1 MSFDGYVVAVG
12 QGNGWETGNGVWCQQ
27 SEEFMTKT
35 GTCRRVGVERIIP
48 SRADR
53 REGERERTALL
64 WPTTHREI
72 AD

>member
-1 MSFDGYVVAVG
+1 MSFDGYVVAVE

-35 GTCRRVGVERIIP
+35 GTCRRLGVERIIP

-53 REGERERTALL
+53 REGEREGGTYVAYNPSRNC
-64 WPTTHREI
+64 
-72 AD
+72 

>member
-1 MSFDGYVVAVG
+1 MSFDGYVVAVE
-12 QGNGWETGNGVWCQQ
+12 QGNSGERGGIWCQQ

-53 REGERERTALL
+53 RAGEREGGTSVAYNPSRNC
-64 WPTTHREI
+64 
-72 AD
+72 

>member
-1 MSFDGYVVAVG
+1 
-12 QGNGWETGNGVWCQQ
+12 
-27 SEEFMTKT
+27 MTKT

-53 REGERERTALL
+53 REGEKEEALL